1 MNEDV
6 CYVELMTDLK
16 SYAEKLGYKFE
27 GGSMINQ
34 EFTVA
39 GYWPNNKFKIVPL
52 RFTHE
57 EKEIKYR
64 YDIPFWEFNILN
76 KDPEYYEDFIDRI
89 YNTLK
94 RLRDGK

>member
-27 GGSMINQ
+27 GG
-34 EFTVA
+34 
-39 GYWPNNKFKIVPL
+39 PNNKFKIVPL

-76 KDPEYYEDFIDRI
+76 KDPEYYEDFIGRI
-89 YNTLK
+89 YYTLK
-94 RLRDGK
+94 RLRDGT

>member
-27 GGSMINQ
+27 GGSMIKQ
-34 EFTVA
+34 EFTIA
-39 GYWPNNKFKIVPL
+39 GYGPKNKFKIIPL
-52 RFTHE
+52 RFTHD

-64 YDIPFWEFNILN
+64 YDIPQHKRQAILLPTTRN
-76 KDPEYYEDFIDRI
+76 YHMQ
-89 YNTLK
+89 L
-94 RLRDGK
+94 LVL